1 MSDWSDYA
9 SDPVADMEAAVES
22 LRAVPK
28 WRRPLV
34 YVSSGNYKRLEGAG
48 CDMSGIVSCEPLTQ
62 KPPAA
67 MGGA

>member
-1 MSDWSDYA
+1 MSDWSSDA
-9 SDPVADMEAAVES
+9 GDPVADIKAAVES
-22 LRAVPK
+22 LLVVPK

-34 YVSSGNYKRLEGAG
+34 YVSPGNYKRLEDAG

-67 MGGA
+67 MGEA